1 MIFFVPQPDIARAA
15 RACCFSTILHDWL
28 DKEAKEIL
36 SNVRNAMSKD
46 SILLINENALPDT
59 NVQLYPVKLDF
70 LMMCLLS
77 GMDRT
82 ITQYKSLLDELGF
95 ELVKV
100 YQPKVVRPGT
110 GYLFEATLKL

>member
-1 MIFFVPQPDIARAA
+1 L
-15 RACCFSTILHDWL
+15 STILHDWPA
-28 DKEAKEIL
+28 KEAKEIL